1 MVDKKILDNFLRES
15 VVLVL
20 GKSSEVLADLL
31 NSKKYVNEFILAKK
45 LEVTINQMRN
55 LLYKLSDKGIVSSER
70 KKDKKKGWYTYFWR
84 LESFKVLSFL
94 KNHYLKRIEQ
104 VDYQITSRETKQFYI
119 CERCNIE
126 YAEENALLLN
136 FTCPECG
143 GIFALRDNSKLL
155 KELHKNKERFEE
167 NIKLIDMEMEII
179 QEKDSK
185 VLEKRRTKEAEEKK
199 VVRKKKLAE
208 RKVARGEAAKSKVG
222 TKKKV
227 SKKEGKVKSKK
238 VAVKKTVKG
247 KVVKKIV
254 KSKVAANIKKISKK
268 VSKKVGL
275 NISKKKKY
283 VEINSTFYCISLFL
297 TFYTFFRQ

>member
-238 VAVKKTVKG
+238 VSKKEGKVKSKKVAVKKTVKG

-275 NISKKKKY
+275 NISKKKK
-283 VEINSTFYCISLFL
+283 
-297 TFYTFFRQ
+297 